1 MVFAPPPTATA
12 RRLNRATLDRQLLLG
27 RQPLRVGEAVRRLLA
42 LQAQE
47 PASPYLALW
56 NRVAGLDAA
65 EVDRAFADG
74 TVVRSSLMRVTLH
87 AVHGGDWAALH
98 AAMTPLLRA
107 SRLADYRWLESD
119 LTDASALAALDDL
132 AAFATEPR
140 SGAEIQAMLEGR
152 VDDPAKMWW
161 ALRTFAPLHYRPTGG
176 PWSFRH
182 PASFVTAPGAAAH
195 DDSVRALVRRYL
207 AAFGP
212 ASTSDI
218 MAFTRLNSA
227 RVKAA
232 VAGLGAELT
241 VSDGLLDLADATLPP
256 EDVAAPPR
264 LLPMWDNVLLAYAD
278 RTRVIPADYRTV
290 VVRRNGDVLPTLL
303 VDGYVAGVWRP
314 AEDGAGIEV
323 TAFHRLDP
331 ATWSGIATE
340 ARALTTFL
348 ADRDPTVYRR
358 YRHWWTKGIPSAE
371 VRIIEA

>member
-1 MVFAPPPTATA
+1 MRITA
-12 RRLNRATLDRQLLLG
+12 RGLNRATLDRQLLL
-27 RQPLRVGEAVRRLLA
+27 RRAPLPVGDAVRRVLA

-56 NRVAGLDAA
+56 NRVAGLDATD
-65 EVDRAFADG
+65 VDRAFADG
-74 TVVRSSLMRVTLH
+74 TLVRSSLLRVTLH
-87 AVHGGDWAALH
+87 AVHHDDWAGLH

-119 LTDASALAALDDL
+119 LTDAEALAALDHL
-132 AAFATEPR
+132 AGFATVPR

-152 VDDPAKMWW
+152 VADPGQLWW

-182 PASFVTAPGAAAH
+182 PASFVTAPGSADH
-195 DDSVRALVRRYL
+195 HDSVRTLVRRYL
-207 AAFGP
+207 AGFGP
-212 ASTSDI
+212 ASISDI

-232 VAGLGAELT
+232 VGDDLT
-241 VSDGLLDLADATLPP
+241 DRDGLLDLPGAPLPP
-256 EDVAAPPR
+256 EDTPAPPR

-278 RTRVIPADYRTV
+278 RTRLIPPDYRTL

-303 VDGYVAGVWRP
+303 VDGHVAGVWRP
-314 AEDGAGIEV
+314 AEDGAGIEA
-323 TAFHRLDP
+323 TAFHRLDDD
-331 ATWSGIATE
+331 AWAGLATE
-340 ARALTTFL
+340 ARALSAFL

-358 YRHWWTKGIPSAE
+358 YRHWWTKGIPAAE
-371 VRIIEA
+371 IRLLPA

>member
-1 MVFAPPPTATA
+1 MRITA
-12 RRLNRATLDRQLLLG
+12 RRLNRATLDRQLLL
-27 RQPLRVGEAVRRLLA
+27 RRASLSVGDAVRRLLA

-56 NRVAGLDAA
+56 NRVAGLAA
-65 EVDRAFADG
+65 ADVDRAFADG
-74 TVVRSSLMRVTLH
+74 TLVRASLLRVTLH
-87 AVHGGDWAALH
+87 AVHRGDWVGLH

-119 LTDASALAALDDL
+119 LTDAQALAALDHL
-132 AAFATEPR
+132 AEFATEPR
-140 SGAEIQAMLEGR
+140 SGAEIRAMLESR

-161 ALRTFAPLHYRPTGG
+161 ALRTFAPLHHRPTGG

-182 PASFVTAPGAAAH
+182 PAAFVAVPASAEH
-195 DDSVRALVRRYL
+195 HDSVRTLVRRYL

-218 MAFTRLNSA
+218 MAFTRLDSA

-232 VAGLGAELT
+232 VAALGGELT
-241 VSDGLLDLADATLPP
+241 NRDGLLDVAGATLPP
-256 EDVAAPPR
+256 EDTPAPPR

-278 RTRVIPADYRTV
+278 RSRLIPPDYRSL

-314 AEDGAGIEV
+314 AQDTAGIEA
-323 TAFHRLDP
+323 TAFHRLDDD
-331 ATWSGIATE
+331 AWAGLAAE
-340 ARALTTFL
+340 ARALSAFL
-348 ADRDPTVYRR
+348 ADRDPAVYRR
-358 YRHWWTKGIPSAE
+358 YRHWWAKGIPAAE
-371 VRIIEA
+371 VRLLPA

>member
-1 MVFAPPPTATA
+1 MTFTA
-12 RRLNRATLDRQLLLG
+12 RRLNRASLDRQSLLRRSSL
-27 RQPLRVGEAVRRLLA
+27 PVADAVAALLA

-65 EVDRAFADG
+65 DVDRAFADG

-87 AVHGGDWAALH
+87 AVHGGDWAGLH

-119 LTDASALAALDDL
+119 LTDAQALAALDHL
-132 AAFATEPR
+132 AEFAKEPR
-140 SGAEIQAMLEGR
+140 SGTEIQAMLEGR
-152 VDDPAKMWW
+152 VDDPSRMWW

-182 PASFVTAPGAAAH
+182 PASFVTAPGRASH
-195 DDSVRALVRRYL
+195 DDSVRVLVRRYL

-218 MAFTRLNSA
+218 MTFTRLNSA

-232 VAGLGAELT
+232 VAALGDELT
-241 VSDGLLDLADATLPP
+241 AADGLLDLAGATLPP
-256 EDVAAPPR
+256 EDTPAPPR

-278 RTRVIPADYRTV
+278 RTRLIPADYRAL

-314 AEDGAGIEV
+314 AEDGTGIEA
-323 TAFHRLDP
+323 TAFHPLDE
-331 ATWSGIATE
+331 ATWTGLATE
-340 ARALTTFL
+340 ARALSAFL
-348 ADRDPTVYRR
+348 ADRDPTVYGR

-371 VRIIEA
+371 VRTIGT

>member
-1 MVFAPPPTATA
+1 MTTTA
-12 RRLNRATLDRQLLLG
+12 RQLNRATLDRQLLLE
-27 RQPLRVGEAVRRLLA
+27 RRSVSVAEAVRLLLA
-42 LQAQE
+42 VQAQE
-47 PASPYLALW
+47 PASPYVALW

-74 TVVRSSLMRVTLH
+74 RLVRSSLMRVTLH

-107 SRLADYRWLESD
+107 SRLADYRWLESS
-119 LTDASALAALDDL
+119 LTDAEALAALDHL

-140 SGAEIQAMLEGR
+140 SGAEIQEMLAGR
-152 VDDPAKMWW
+152 VADPGQMWW

-182 PASFVTAPGAAAH
+182 PAAFVTAPAVADH
-195 DDSVRALVRRYL
+195 EDSVRLLVRRYL

-212 ASTSDI
+212 ASTSDL

-232 VAGLGAELT
+232 VAALGSELT
-241 VSDGLLDLADATLPP
+241 VHDGLLDVAGLTLPP
-256 EDVAAPPR
+256 EDTPAPPR
-264 LLPMWDNVLLAYAD
+264 LLGMWDNVLLAYAD
-278 RTRVIPADYRTV
+278 RTRVIPADYRPL

-314 AEDGAGIEV
+314 AEDGTGIEAS
-323 TAFHRLDP
+323 AFHPLSED
-331 ATWSGIATE
+331 AWAGLAAE
-340 ARALTTFL
+340 AGALSAFL

-358 YRHWWTKGIPSAE
+358 YRHWWTKGIPAAE
-371 VRIIEA
+371 VRVLPA